1 MLVGSGTSTGLYTG
15 VEPLLPFVLRTAKKP
30 AGLQICT
37 VVETFRDLEVPPAS
51 PSYEDRANIQSG
63 TAKKTEFPAV
73 PGLQRTADHR
83 PSRSPTACPRCA
95 APGTREQ
102 LLESQH

>member
-63 TAKKTEFPAV
+63 TV
-73 PGLQRTADHR
+73 PYRVLGGPGSAAHR
-83 PSRSPTACPRCA
+83 HKRVYARLRRAMALRRVRDTS
-95 APGTREQ
+95 
-102 LLESQH
+102 